1 MRFNGEAI
9 FGAVDFTRGAQAAAE
24 RAQGMACKAQKSNAA
39 TQLYSAGIAVLGRA
53 VAPGGEPTP
62 QLPKSNENI
71 QAVSCGELVDRQK
84 AVSSYWGEP
93 GRSAFLA
100 NGIGVDGAPFI
111 DRLDGTFAAAIWR
124 QDTEQLWL
132 VCDRRADCRLYYRHD
147 GDGIVFSSWLPLL
160 ENRSVEIDRQ
170 AVAEFLRFLYIAPPR
185 TIYRRISSVASGHY
199 IVADRAGVKSE
210 RFSCQHGKVFAR
222 QAHSQNGDKL
232 DEFQSLMEQ
241 AVARRL
247 GSRRAGVFLSS
258 GVDSATV
265 MAACEKNNPGRVEAF
280 TIGFDDVDLDET
292 NAARSLARQLGV
304 PHHELRFTLDQYH
317 DAFYRMA
324 GGFDQPFGDPAGLPL
339 VLASEAVGGKA
350 EVITGG
356 TGGDDLFGS
365 PIPRHLWFG
374 SQIAGGIPHGVRR
387 GLVKLLG
394 APGRGEV
401 FDFEDVEELFITWRG
416 WRRRELGDLLGV
428 APNFEE
434 SGFYQTYREHRSSGP
449 QALYDALGVFPP
461 DDCRF
466 ESAALACLPI
476 ELPYHDADLMAYVQ
490 RLPVSLR
497 MSEGDT
503 KILLRRLF
511 ARYFPEGRLPEK
523 KRYFNIPLEALM
535 ARAKFSLVHDC
546 LAPARLNQHGL
557 VDPGKA
563 SGWISR
569 YIAGERSLRFKIWAL
584 IVLHAWLDAR
594 SGEG

>member
-9 FGAVDFTRGAQAAAE
+9 FGAVDFTRGAPGAAE
-24 RAQGMACKAQKSNAA
+24 RAEGMACRAQKSNVA
-39 TQLYSAGIAVLGRA
+39 THLYPAGIAVLGR
-53 VAPGGEPTP
+53 VVTLGGEPDPPLP
-62 QLPKSNENI
+62 QSNENV
-71 QAVSCGELVDRQK
+71 QAVSCGELIDRQE
-84 AVSSYWGEP
+84 AVSSYWVEP

-100 NGIGVDGAPFI
+100 RGLGVDGRSFL

-124 QDTEQLWL
+124 RDTEQLWL
-132 VCDRRADCRLYYRHD
+132 ICDRRADCRLFYRHD
-147 GDGIVFSSWLPLL
+147 DNGIVFSSWLPLL
-160 ENRSVEIDRQ
+160 ENRSLEIDRQ

-185 TIYRRISSVASGHY
+185 TIYRGVSSVAPGY
-199 IVADRAGVKSE
+199 YVAGDRVAVKSE

-222 QAHSQNGDKL
+222 QARGQSGDAL
-232 DEFQSLMEQ
+232 DDFQTLMEQ
-241 AVARRL
+241 AVGRRL
-247 GSRRAGVFLSS
+247 GSRRTGVFLSS

-265 MAACEKNNPGRVEAF
+265 MAACQKNNPGQVEAF

-292 NAARSLARQLGV
+292 HAARSLARQLGM

-317 DAFYRMA
+317 EAFYRMA
-324 GGFDQPFGDPAGLPL
+324 DGFDQPFGDPAGLPL
-339 VLASEAVGGKA
+339 VLASEAVGDRA

-365 PIPRHLWFG
+365 PIPRHLWVG
-374 SQIAGGIPHGVRR
+374 SQIAGRIPHGFRR
-387 GLVKLLG
+387 RLVKLLG
-394 APGRGEV
+394 APGMGDV
-401 FDFEDVEELFITWRG
+401 FDFDDVQELFITWRG
-416 WRRRELGDLLGV
+416 WSRRELCDLLGV
-428 APNFEE
+428 SPNFEE
-434 SGFYQTYREHRSSGP
+434 SGFYQTFREHRSSGP

-466 ESAALACLPI
+466 ESAALARLPI
-476 ELPYHDADLMAYVQ
+476 ELPYHDADLMVYVH
-490 RLPVSLR
+490 RLPISLR
-497 MSEGDT
+497 MSKGDT

-535 ARAKFSLVHDC
+535 ARSNFSLVQDC
-546 LAPARLNQHGL
+546 LAPARLNKHGL
-557 VDPGKA
+557 VDAGKA

-594 SGEG
+594 SAER